1 MPQRTVIL
9 SIALVFIVGFAALTI
24 SVAIEDGVTFL
35 VLVSLLILALL
46 GFGVF
51 GALRHPPD
59 E

>member
-9 SIALVFIVGFAALTI
+9 SIALVFILGFAALTI